1 MPVDQQS
8 FTQIPDTMIIIYEE
22 FSNFQRKKTT
32 WFGTLSSK
40 VLDLVLYY
48 SFFLAEDCCGGSM
61 KHRIPNPV
69 VFLVWKYFSNI
80 MHVYVYIHYIWT
92 CRLIKTKCPTM
103 KDRQIQR
110 QKSTKERFLQI

>member
-103 KDRQIQR
+103 KDR
-110 QKSTKERFLQI
+110 